1 MKSTIDYVN
10 SIFDRRQKAGLLGL
24 MLMIIAGSFLEMLGV
39 SAILPLVSLVSDPS
53 RMEGGVY
60 HEVAQALGVQSA
72 RELVPVLAGA
82 LIVVYIIKNA
92 YILFM
97 YRMQYRYVYRN
108 QRIISGRLMDCYM
121 RQDYLFHTSHGVA
134 ELHRNVRD
142 DVDNFFAVVLNA
154 IQGISEA
161 VTCIFLIAFL
171 MLQDSMTTILVL
183 LLMVFFLFLVFSVF
197 RKRLVYL
204 GEKERAATGDVNRD
218 ILHSFEGI
226 KEIKASDREGYFLDD
241 FDRSYRNRMDAMERQ
256 MFLKIAPRPVME
268 TVMICGLLG
277 FISLRI
283 FLGGEMES
291 FIPTVSVFAVAAIR
305 MLPSFNR
312 ISGNMGVILSR
323 RSSVEALYA
332 DLRAADA
339 SGGSRSKKGIDRLTE
354 DEAGKGSDRPT
365 ADETGKGKKGSGMR
379 LDGSIHI
386 RDLSFYYPERP
397 ENRVLD
403 GVSLDIPKNSSVAF
417 IGPTGAGK
425 TTLAD
430 VILGVIE
437 PVSGRVL
444 CDDRDIRDELTAWH
458 ETVGYI
464 PQDIYLIDG
473 TVRENV
479 AFGLR
484 PGEVSD
490 EEIWEAL
497 TKAQAADFVRSLPQG
512 LEASVGP
519 DGVQLSGGQRQRIGI
534 ARALLGKPEV
544 LVLDEA
550 TSALDNDTESA
561 VMDAINA
568 LSGSKTLIIIAHRL
582 STIAGCDS
590 VYEVSG
596 GKVRKQ

>member
-1 MKSTIDYVN
+1 MKIVSYVN

-60 HEVAQALGVQSA
+60 HEVAVALGVQSA

-92 YILFM
+92 FILFM

-204 GEKERAATGDVNRD
+204 GERERTATGDVNRD

-226 KEIKASDREGYFLDD
+226 KEIKASDRESYFLDD

-332 DLRAADA
+332 DLKAADA
-339 SGGSRSKKGIDRLTE
+339 TGFDS
-354 DEAGKGSDRPT
+354 GSDKGRGRPT
-365 ADETGKGKKGSGMR
+365 ADEPGRRGEGCGMR
-379 LDGSIHI
+379 LGEAIHI

-397 ENRVLD
+397 DNRVLD

-444 CDDRDIRDELTAWH
+444 CDDRDIRDDLTAWH

-497 TKAQAADFVRSLPQG
+497 TKAQAADFVRSLPGG
-512 LEASVGP
+512 LESAVGP

-561 VMDAINA
+561 V
-568 LSGSKTLIIIAHRL
+568 
-582 STIAGCDS
+582 
-590 VYEVSG
+590 
-596 GKVRKQ
+596 

>member
-1 MKSTIDYVN
+1 MKSTIGYVN

-161 VTCIFLIAFL
+161 VTCLFLIAFL

-226 KEIKASDREGYFLDD
+226 KEIKASDRESYFLDD

-339 SGGSRSKKGIDRLTE
+339 SGFDS
-354 DEAGKGSDRPT
+354 GSDKGRGRPT
-365 ADETGKGKKGSGMR
+365 ADEPGRRGEGCGMR
-379 LDGSIHI
+379 LGEAIHI

-444 CDDRDIRDELTAWH
+444 CDDRDIRDDLTAWH